1 MASRRTSAPAPTIE
15 PKLPELPDPGP
26 TEGGGEDLQPG
37 LPGSEVP
44 QCDPGTPGYI
54 QGIAERPETEEEH
67 NARLGEAAGTV
78 VDVGYLMGTAPDPRP
93 NWPAMP
99 EEAPESPAPILLT
112 LSHIDPGTTKAH
124 FEVEGATAPVTYDFG
139 DGLTHV
145 PAGTDTAHTYA
156 EAGPYTV
163 SVVDANAAEAS
174 IDIEVPPVTPV
185 ATPELELVMK
195 PVTDA
200 GP

>member
-1 MASRRTSAPAPTIE
+1 MLLPELTRQMAMRRTAPAPAPKAKIE
-15 PKLPELPDPGP
+15 LTELPG
-26 TEGGGEDLQPG
+26 GGGEDLQPG

-44 QCDPGTPGYI
+44 QCDPGTPGYM

-99 EEAPESPAPILLT
+99 VEPVEPEPPADLVLT

-124 FEVEGATAPVTYDFG
+124 FELENATVPVTYDFG

-145 PAGTDTAHTYA
+145 PADANTAHTYA
-156 EAGPYTV
+156 AAGSYTV

-174 IDIEVPPVTPV
+174 IDIEIP
-185 ATPELELVMK
+185 ATAAPELELVMK
-195 PVTDA
+195 PAD
-200 GP
+200 